1 MNGGRPSMAPA
12 KTPFSFPMLE
22 DNVIIECV
30 NNMSISLSEAELRQP
45 NFHIL
50 RSVFTNAAEF
60 LMGVTSEEINQPK
73 FSGSDELSFPS
84 LHEES
89 VPRLQIFRIASKL
102 LDACGCYDFSF
113 NDLFKPTCNKL
124 RMYLSAIINFAKFRE
139 DQLDTC
145 MEQTELQEKLA
156 TELEEKSSAITDT
169 TRKIE
174 EINAQHEKDMPV
186 IIELQ
191 EQKKNFKLVLQERN
205 QMQQK
210 MMEEKD
216 QLKAE
221 LAAVSRKD
229 ASVDYQ
235 ITNLDSDIN
244 NLSDQVVQSPDRLKS
259 EINELDRRYAEET
272 IALQEI
278 QKKKAAEAIKE
289 RERLEIIKQLKK
301 TMEHMKNFARQQKKY
316 KDASKALKSTKAQIS
331 TLGAEITEQEA
342 LHEHYIHRSNTCGK
356 RQEAIDNQAADRTK
370 IDVRTVL
377 VIVCLM

>member
-12 KTPFSFPMLE
+12 KTPFSFPVLE

-45 NFHIL
+45 NFHVL

-113 NDLFKPTCNKL
+113 NDLFKPTYNKL

-191 EQKKNFKLVLQERN
+191 EQKKN
-205 QMQQK
+205 
-210 MMEEKD
+210 
-216 QLKAE
+216 
-221 LAAVSRKD
+221 
-229 ASVDYQ
+229 
-235 ITNLDSDIN
+235 
-244 NLSDQVVQSPDRLKS
+244 
-259 EINELDRRYAEET
+259 
-272 IALQEI
+272 
-278 QKKKAAEAIKE
+278 
-289 RERLEIIKQLKK
+289 
-301 TMEHMKNFARQQKKY
+301 
-316 KDASKALKSTKAQIS
+316 
-331 TLGAEITEQEA
+331 
-342 LHEHYIHRSNTCGK
+342 
-356 RQEAIDNQAADRTK
+356 
-370 IDVRTVL
+370 
-377 VIVCLM
+377 